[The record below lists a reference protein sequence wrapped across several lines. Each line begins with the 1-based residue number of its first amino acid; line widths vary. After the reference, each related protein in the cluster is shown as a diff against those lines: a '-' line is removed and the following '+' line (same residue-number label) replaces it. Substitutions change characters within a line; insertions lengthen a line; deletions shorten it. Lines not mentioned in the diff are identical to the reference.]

1 MDCRSPGL
9 EAVLRHGAHSGRSKR
24 VGCTNSVVDWIR
36 PVCSKIVFMYPTGTE
51 KASLQGILMLEA
63 LHYHLD
69 RRDSAGNP

>member
-36 PVCSKIVFMYPTGTE
+36 PVCSKIVFMYPTG
-51 KASLQGILMLEA
+51 SYGLL
-63 LHYHLD
+63 
-69 RRDSAGNP
+69 